1 MQTINTSGR
10 RKNAIARVYMTQGTG
25 KVTINKR
32 DLTEY
37 FPLPTLQYKVKQ
49 PFLLT
54 ETLDQFDIKANL
66 DGGGITGQAEALR
79 LAISKAL
86 IEVNEEL
93 KPTLKAE
100 GLTTRDPR
108 MVERKKFGQKK
119 ARKKLSWNEAWGR
132 GAPRVHPHRHKY
144 LSPRHTMWHSRLL
157 RA

>member
-86 IEVNEEL
+86 IELNEEL

-108 MVERKKFGQKK
+108 MVERKKPGQPG
-119 ARKKLSWNEAWGR
+119 ARKRFQFSKR
-132 GAPRVHPHRHKY
+132 
-144 LSPRHTMWHSRLL
+144 
-157 RA
+157 

>member
-32 DLTEY
+32 DITEY

-49 PFLLT
+49 PFMLT

-108 MVERKKFGQKK
+108 MVERKKYGQKK
-119 ARKKLSWNEAWGR
+119 ARKKFQFSKR
-132 GAPRVHPHRHKY
+132 
-144 LSPRHTMWHSRLL
+144 
-157 RA
+157 

>member
-32 DLTEY
+32 DITEY

-49 PFLLT
+49 PFMIT

-86 IEVNEEL
+86 IELNEEL
-93 KPTLKAE
+93 KPSLKAE

-119 ARKKLSWNEAWGR
+119 ARKKFQFSKR
-132 GAPRVHPHRHKY
+132 
-144 LSPRHTMWHSRLL
+144 
-157 RA
+157 

>member
-32 DLTEY
+32 DITEY

-54 ETLDQFDIKANL
+54 ETLDQFDVKANL

-119 ARKKLSWNEAWGR
+119 ARKKFQFSKR
-132 GAPRVHPHRHKY
+132 
-144 LSPRHTMWHSRLL
+144 
-157 RA
+157 